1 MPFINFFDGFTSHE
15 IQKWKSWSTTN
26 WNLSSTK
33 ALAAFRARALD
44 PDRPVIR
51 GTAENPDIYFQ
62 HCEAANPYY
71 DALPDIV
78 QDYMDKISAI
88 TGRTY
93 HLFDYYGA
101 PDADRVIV
109 AIGSVS
115 DICKDVADAVNAAGE
130 KWGL

>member
-1 MPFINFFDGFTSHE
+1 
-15 IQKWKSWSTTN
+15 
-26 WNLSSTK
+26 
-33 ALAAFRARALD
+33 
-44 PDRPVIR
+44 
-51 GTAENPDIYFQ
+51 
-62 HCEAANPYY
+62 
-71 DALPDIV
+71 
-78 QDYMDKISAI
+78 MDKISAI

-130 KWGL
+130 RWGL